1 MIKDVNMQHMTM
13 TEYVAVAMLS
23 ELATK
28 EAVLKMITSGEATS
42 SSVVETCFAW
52 AEVFMKV
59 REKRNAKTQTT

>member
-42 SSVVETCFAW
+42 TSVVEKIGRAH
-52 AEVFMKV
+52 V
-59 REKRNAKTQTT
+59 